1 MDNLR
6 NQTNIKKIVL
16 ISILVSLSVILSIF
30 DGYISRLAFPFIPL
44 AKIGLAN
51 IVILVGV
58 YHFGYKETLIMVVLK
73 SLLANLII
81 GGPIS
86 FLISIVAS
94 LISYLGMQAARSLLK
109 ERVTAIS
116 VSVIGGFLH
125 IVGQLAV
132 VALIY
137 RIGEPVIYYGSIL
150 VAFSLV
156 TSIIIGFIGIKL
168 DTFIK
173 QIENS

>member
-6 NQTNIKKIVL
+6 NHTNIKKIALV
-16 ISILVSLSVILSIF
+16 SILVSLSVILSIF
-30 DGYISRLAFPFIPL
+30 DGFISRLVIPFVPL

-51 IVILVGV
+51 IIILVGV
-58 YHFGYKETLIMVVLK
+58 YRFDYREVILMVVLK

-94 LISYLGMQAARSLLK
+94 LLSLSGMLLARRFLK
-109 ERVTAIS
+109 EKVSVIS
-116 VSVIGGFLH
+116 ISVIGGFLH
-125 IVGQLAV
+125 IIGQLAV
-132 VALIY
+132 VSFIY
-137 RIGEPVIYYGSIL
+137 KLGAPVIFYGSIL
-150 VAFSLV
+150 IAFSLV
-156 TSIIIGFIGIKL
+156 TSIVVGFLGIRL
-168 DTFIK
+168 NTFIL

>member
-6 NQTNIKKIVL
+6 NQTKIKKIVL

-30 DGYISRLAFPFIPL
+30 DGYISRIAFPFVPL

-58 YHFGYKETLIMVVLK
+58 YHFDYKETLVMVVLK

-86 FLISIVAS
+86 FFISIVAS
-94 LISYLGMQAARSLLK
+94 LVSYLGMILARSLLK
-109 ERVTAIS
+109 ERVSAIS

-125 IVGQLAV
+125 IVSQLAV
-132 VALIY
+132 VSLIY

-150 VAFSLV
+150 IALSLV
-156 TSIIIGFIGIKL
+156 TSIIVGFIGIKL
-168 DTFIK
+168 DAFIK